1 MSKSGNL
8 AALGAILNSSD
19 PPTVYYA
26 EDPPY
31 LPRILIFYWPVQA
44 VGSLA
49 STSRIRT
56 TILSAAGFKSF
67 GAFQVS
73 PSSAYYSAVHKLP
86 EDKQRD
92 DVYRGIAFSLCR
104 YFSEIPVE
112 VKNAITDECPQLGAA
127 LKWGQGH
134 AAHITCRL
142 SKVTNVEDIVES
154 LKPFS
159 KELKARPPSP
169 IAPVKPLSSIRKT
182 RPSILPQEMPQHTPS
197 RFGQFMTPSKRIPS
211 GSRRTPSYSTPG
223 GTKSTPAQKKHNMEQ
238 LESLRFKMCEFVDT
252 EDRYA
257 SRLQE
262 LIELVETQ
270 SRTAK
275 SLSAKSSS
283 RGEKVVNAMLQ
294 FPALLD
300 QIRELNLS
308 FLDDVEAS
316 LQASEEP
323 AMAFLESSQPETA
336 LKDPIGAYSFA
347 KVLLTHFPKFPV
359 PYREYLDLH
368 SQISSNL
375 DQFLKETNPASIQQ
389 APSLLMEPA
398 QRISRYGLY
407 IDTMIPH
414 LPSTATVAAR
424 TFEKARKI
432 IAEICEMEP
441 AASTILDGL
450 RIEHESRRRPLSPT
464 KLLSSLTGRTP
475 SVREAPSLTNRETP
489 RLLPSLSRS
498 FSRKTRR
505 RPGLPLSEQDIDQV
519 SNITN
524 ENSRPNSNGS
534 GSEFGS
540 IRGKRPG
547 TAGSARSLFGM
558 KSSPDIGAVA
568 DADQYKQKIAKL
580 EDDNYKLLQ
589 ENAELKRRLREC
601 ACGK

>member
-8 AALGAILNSSD
+8 AALGAILNSSE

-73 PSSAYYSAVHKLP
+73 PSSAYYNAVHKLP
-86 EDKQRD
+86 ENKQRD
-92 DVYRGIAFSLCR
+92 DVFRGIAFSLCR
-104 YFSEIPVE
+104 YFSEVPVE

-142 SKVTNVEDIVES
+142 NKVTNMEDIVES

-159 KELKARPPSP
+159 KELKARPSSP
-169 IAPVKPLSSIRKT
+169 IAPVKSISSIRKT
-182 RPSILPQEMPQHTPS
+182 RPSFLPQEMPQHTPS

-211 GSRRTPSYSTPG
+211 GSKRTPSYSTPG
-223 GTKSTPAQKKHNMEQ
+223 GIKNTPAQKKNNIEQ

-262 LIELVETQ
+262 LIELVETH

-283 RGEKVVNAMLQ
+283 RGQKVVNAMLQ

-308 FLDDVEAS
+308 FLDDIEVS
-316 LQASEEP
+316 LQASEES
-323 AMAFLESSQPETA
+323 AMTFLESSQPETT

-414 LPSTATVAAR
+414 LPPTANVAMR

-450 RIEHESRRRPLSPT
+450 CIEHESRRRPLSPT
-464 KLLSSLTGRTP
+464 KLLSNLTGRMP
-475 SVREAPSLTNRETP
+475 SVREAPSLTNKDTP

-498 FSRKTRR
+498 FSRKTRS
-505 RPGLPLSEQDIDQV
+505 RPALPLAEQDVDQV

-534 GSEFGS
+534 GYAFSS
-540 IRGKRPG
+540 IRSRRPG
-547 TAGSARSLFGM
+547 TAGSAKSLFGM
-558 KSSPDIGAVA
+558 KSSPDINAVA
-568 DADQYKQKIAKL
+568 DADQHKQKITKL

-601 ACGK
+601 VCGK